1 KTRGQRAPHPNTSI
15 PHDRQKPNQFA
26 RYGYFQSHTRK
37 QSWHPV
43 GWISLSASTASASLS
58 RWWMRKLIHPTKAPI
73 VGWGKTRGQRAPH
86 PNTSIPDPTTENL
99 TNISCRSI
107 SRARAKRPTPTIAHG

>member
-1 KTRGQRAPHPNTSI
+1 MVLLGCGRFAALPPTYTCHVGWGKTRGQRAPHPNTSN

-58 RWWMRKLIHPTKAPI
+58 RWWRRKLIHPTKAPI
-73 VGWGKTRGQRAPH
+73 VGWGKKIGRA
-86 PNTSIPDPTTENL
+86 
-99 TNISCRSI
+99 SCRE
-107 SRARAKRPTPTIAHG
+107 RV